1 MNSPRGRARA
11 LVVLAVSVLLGPSAA
26 HAQGDAA
33 NTATRAGLI
42 VAEQAEKAKHLHP
55 YTPAGLERRVIS
67 FRRGLIER
75 PGGLYPLIDSVY
87 AGGGL
92 TLGAGYR
99 QFYGD
104 RTHADLKGL
113 YSIKSYKLIE
123 VSTDSWGHA
132 GGKLDLH
139 GRAGWRDATEVKYF
153 GLGIESP
160 EEFSNF
166 HLQQTYIGGNLAARP
181 GGPIVFGAAME
192 YDDYSRERG
201 HGSSPSIEDVH
212 TAATAPGLTAN
223 PKYLHT
229 TASAG
234 IDWRQAADYTR
245 RGGIYSVTYNNYAD
259 RDDTYS
265 FDRLDGDLVQHIP
278 ILRENWVLSLHGRVQ
293 TTLNDDDV
301 VPFFLM
307 PSLGGSRTLRGYR
320 SFRFRDRHS
329 LLLSAEWR
337 WIPNRLGLDMAL
349 FYDAGKVTPRWDDLS
364 LRGLKS
370 DVGIGMRFH
379 GPLTTPLRLEIAKGS
394 EGLRF
399 VIASGA
405 AF

>member
-1 MNSPRGRARA
+1 MNSPKARA
-11 LVVLAVSVLLGPSAA
+11 KALVLAGSVLLGASVA
-26 HAQGDAA
+26 HAQGDAS
-33 NTATRAGLI
+33 NSTTRAALI
-42 VAEQAEKAKHLHP
+42 VAEQAEKAKHLRP
-55 YTPAGLERRVIS
+55 YTPNRIERRVIS
-67 FRRGLIER
+67 FRQGLIER
-75 PGGLYPLIDSVY
+75 PSGLYPLIDSVY
-87 AGGGL
+87 AGGGF

-104 RTHADLKGL
+104 RTYADVKGL
-113 YSIKSYKLIE
+113 YSIKSYKLVE

-132 GGKLDLH
+132 AGRLDLH
-139 GRAGWRDATEVKYF
+139 ARAGWRDATEVKFF
-153 GLGIESP
+153 GVGIESP
-160 EEFSNF
+160 KEFSNF
-166 HLQQTYIGGNLAARP
+166 RLQQKYLGGNLTARLD
-181 GGPIVFGAAME
+181 GPIVFGAAME

-201 HGSSPSIEDVH
+201 NGSSPSIDHVH
-212 TAATAPGLTAN
+212 TAASAPGLSAN
-223 PKYLHT
+223 PTYLHT

-234 IDWRQAADYTR
+234 IDWRQANGYSR
-245 RGGIYSVTYNNYAD
+245 RGGLYSIAYNNYSD

-278 ILRENWVLSLHGRVQ
+278 ILRENWVISLRGRVQ
-293 TTLNDDDV
+293 TTLNDDDI
-301 VPFFLM
+301 VPFFLL

-364 LRGLKS
+364 LRGMKS
-370 DVGIGMRFH
+370 DTGIGMRFH
-379 GPLTTPLRLEIAKGS
+379 GPLTTPVRIEIAKGS